1 MSSAL
6 HPDGKANPRLTSSN
20 ESGNSSIQD
29 LIDTRRLSRRTFL
42 RSSFGA
48 IALTVSGGF
57 RLDGLGTYAHAA
69 PVPLNDIG
77 FASVPPN
84 IAPMTDA
91 VTCPNGYTARVLVA
105 WGDSLTAAPHW
116 DAAGA
121 MNEETQLHSFGAH
134 SDGIHFFPFPDSL
147 GNSRGLLVTGNE
159 YCDPALVNNI
169 KPASSYKTAPLTVD
183 MVRAQQAAHGVSV
196 VTVQRENGI
205 WSVMRLSPFNRRI
218 TGNTF
223 CRLSRPAAGHD
234 LMKTAADP
242 GGMSVQG
249 TLSNCA
255 HGHTPWGTYLT
266 CEENWNVYFSSETGN
281 IAGVNGLDQ
290 RMEIL
295 AGQNRYGIVKGGFG
309 YRWHEVDKR
318 FRSDLHPNEPN
329 RFGWVVEID
338 PWDPYSVPIKRTALG
353 RIKHEGA
360 WVVVDSDN
368 KVAVYMGDDERNE
381 YLYKF
386 VCTNKYNAADPRAS
400 RDLLDLGT
408 LYVAR
413 FNSDGSGMW
422 LPLVWGENGL
432 TLENG
437 FGSQAEVLIK
447 TRQAADRLGATMMDR
462 PEWVAVHPTT
472 REAYLTLSNNNRRG
486 NTPSSRNRVD
496 GTSNATSANP
506 PVDAANPR
514 PDNDYGHII
523 HWREHMGNVDAI
535 TFEWDIFVQCGD
547 KAVDAKT
554 KKLGASYNPAG
565 HDGYAGNIRGD
576 DYGAP
581 DGLWFDKEGRLWIQ
595 TDQAG
600 NAAGD
605 WVNIGGNAMMCVD
618 PATGKTRR
626 FLTSPRNCEVS
637 GVATTPDGKT
647 MFVGIQ
653 HPGEDW
659 KDNFTENSTWPDSA
673 ENGPTTASG
682 ERSVSKPR
690 SAVVVITKDDG
701 GVIGS

>member
-1 MSSAL
+1 MSGAL
-6 HPDGKANPRLTSSN
+6 HPDGKTNPRLASSN
-20 ESGNSSIQD
+20 ESGNPSIQE
-29 LIDTRRLSRRTFL
+29 LIDTRKLSRRTFL
-42 RSSFGA
+42 QSSFGA
-48 IALTVSGGF
+48 IALTVSGSF
-57 RLDGLGTYAHAA
+57 RFDGLGHAHAA
-69 PVPLNDIG
+69 HAPPSSIG

-84 IAPMTDA
+84 IAPMADA
-91 VTCPNGYTARVLVA
+91 VTCPNGYNARVLVA
-105 WGDSLTAAPHW
+105 WGDSMTAAPHW
-116 DAAGA
+116 DTAGA
-121 MNEETQLHSFGAH
+121 MNEETQLRSFGAH
-134 SDGIHFFPFPDSL
+134 SDGIHFFPFPGSL
-147 GNSRGLLVTGNE
+147 SNSRGLLVAGNE

-205 WSVMRLSPFNRRI
+205 WNVMRHSPFNRRI

-223 CRLSRPAAGHD
+223 CRLSGPAAGHD

-242 GGMSVQG
+242 GGMSVLG

-255 HGHTPWGTYLT
+255 YGHTPWGTYLT
-266 CEENWNVYFSSETGN
+266 CEENWNVYFSSETKN
-281 IAGVNGLDQ
+281 VAGVDGLDQ
-290 RMEIL
+290 RMGIL

-318 FRSDLHPNEPN
+318 FRADLHPNEPN
-329 RFGWVVEID
+329 RFGWVIEID

-360 WVVVDSDN
+360 WVVVDSDS

-386 VCTNKYNAADPRAS
+386 VCTNRYNAADPRAGH
-400 RDLLDLGT
+400 DLLDLGT

-413 FNSDGSGMW
+413 FTSEGSGVW

-432 TLENG
+432 TPENG

-486 NTPSSRNRVD
+486 NNPSSRNRVD
-496 GTSNATSANP
+496 GASNAASANP

-523 HWREHMGNVDAI
+523 RWREHMGKVDAI
-535 TFEWDIFVQCGD
+535 IFEWDIFVQCGD
-547 KAVDAKT
+547 KAADIRT
-554 KKLGASYNPAG
+554 KKLGASYSP
-565 HDGYAGNIRGD
+565 
-576 DYGAP
+576 
-581 DGLWFDKEGRLWIQ
+581 
-595 TDQAG
+595 AG
-600 NAAGD
+600 NATGD

-618 PATGKTRR
+618 PATGETRR

-659 KDNFTENSTWPDSA
+659 KDNFTENSTWPDSG
-673 ENGPTTASG
+673 ENGPTAASG
-682 ERSVSKPR
+682 QGSVSRPR
-690 SAVVVITKDDG
+690 SAVVAITKDDG

>member
-20 ESGNSSIQD
+20 ESGNPSIQD
-29 LIDTRRLSRRTFL
+29 LIDTRKLSRRTFL
-42 RSSFGA
+42 RSSLRCHRAYGIRWLQVRWPGHSRPCGA
-48 IALTVSGGF
+48 RTLSS
-57 RLDGLGTYAHAA
+57 
-69 PVPLNDIG
+69 IG

-91 VTCPNGYTARVLVA
+91 VTCPNGYNARVLVA

-116 DAAGA
+116 DAVGA

-147 GNSRGLLVTGNE
+147 GNSRGLLVAGNE

-223 CRLSRPAAGHD
+223 CRLSGPAAGHD

-318 FRSDLHPNEPN
+318 FRS
-329 RFGWVVEID
+329 R
-338 PWDPYSVPIKRTALG
+338 S
-353 RIKHEGA
+353 
-360 WVVVDSDN
+360 
-368 KVAVYMGDDERNE
+368 
-381 YLYKF
+381 
-386 VCTNKYNAADPRAS
+386 
-400 RDLLDLGT
+400 
-408 LYVAR
+408 
-413 FNSDGSGMW
+413 
-422 LPLVWGENGL
+422 
-432 TLENG
+432 
-437 FGSQAEVLIK
+437 
-447 TRQAADRLGATMMDR
+447 
-462 PEWVAVHPTT
+462 
-472 REAYLTLSNNNRRG
+472 
-486 NTPSSRNRVD
+486 
-496 GTSNATSANP
+496 P
-506 PVDAANPR
+506 P
-514 PDNDYGHII
+514 
-523 HWREHMGNVDAI
+523 
-535 TFEWDIFVQCGD
+535 
-547 KAVDAKT
+547 K
-554 KKLGASYNPAG
+554 
-565 HDGYAGNIRGD
+565 
-576 DYGAP
+576 
-581 DGLWFDKEGRLWIQ
+581 
-595 TDQAG
+595 
-600 NAAGD
+600 
-605 WVNIGGNAMMCVD
+605 
-618 PATGKTRR
+618 
-626 FLTSPRNCEVS
+626 
-637 GVATTPDGKT
+637 
-647 MFVGIQ
+647 
-653 HPGEDW
+653 
-659 KDNFTENSTWPDSA
+659 
-673 ENGPTTASG
+673 
-682 ERSVSKPR
+682 
-690 SAVVVITKDDG
+690 
-701 GVIGS
+701 